1 MSVRDGDYVDAE
13 SILMPRVKRSPR
25 TEPAPLADLQVRAA
39 WLYYVE
45 DLTQLQV
52 SRVMKTSRAK
62 VIRLLSGARET
73 GIVRVAI
80 EAKGSEQIAL
90 ERELAIRFKLSE
102 VVVVPAPVDDAG
114 VAAVVGHATGT
125 YLAGHV
131 HDGMSIGVGWGVTLS
146 MSLKAIGAKPRERLS
161 VVSLLG
167 GMTHS
172 RAINP
177 SAVSRRI
184 ADAFG
189 ADCYQLTA
197 PVFVANEDVRN
208 ALWTEP
214 GLRDLRERAR
224 RIDLA
229 LVSVGEVSDEAT
241 LFREGVLPRSQVS
254 SLLKAGAVGE
264 VLCHFIDADG
274 QVVDHPFNRRAV
286 AIDFKDLAK
295 VPKIVIAAGGRR
307 KVAAIR
313 AAFKAMKANVLITD
327 AGAARGLLDR

>member
-1 MSVRDGDYVDAE
+1 MPGYIDAK
-13 SILMPRVKRSPR
+13 SIPMPRKKRSLG
-25 TEPAPLADLQVRAA
+25 TEPASLSDLQVRAA

-45 DLTQLQV
+45 DLTQLQI

-62 VIRLLSGARET
+62 VIRLLSGAREA
-73 GIVRVAI
+73 GIVRIAI

-90 ERELAIRFKLSE
+90 ERQLASRFRLSE
-102 VVVVPAPVDDAG
+102 VVVVPAPADDPG

-125 YLAGHV
+125 YLAEHV
-131 HDGMSIGVGWGVTLS
+131 HDGMSIGVGWGATLS
-146 MSLKAIGAKPRERLS
+146 MSLKAIGAKPCERLS

-197 PVFVANEDVRN
+197 PVFVATEDIRN
-208 ALWTEP
+208 TLWTEP

-229 LVSVGEVSDEAT
+229 LVSVGDVSDEAT
-241 LFREGVLPRSQVS
+241 LFREGLLPRSQVS
-254 SLLKAGAVGE
+254 SLLNAGAVGE
-264 VLCHFIDADG
+264 VLCHFIDANG
-274 QVVDHPFNRRAV
+274 RVVDHPVNRRAV
-286 AIDFKDLAK
+286 AIDFKDLHR
-295 VPKIVIAAGGRR
+295 VPTIVIAAGGRR

-313 AAFKAMKANVLITD
+313 AAFKAMNANVLITD
-327 AGAARGLLDR
+327 AGAARGLLETGN

>member
-1 MSVRDGDYVDAE
+1 
-13 SILMPRVKRSPR
+13 MPRGKRATTTQPES
-25 TEPAPLADLQVRAA
+25 LADLQVRAA

-45 DLTQLQV
+45 NLTQLQI

-62 VIRLLSGARET
+62 VVRLLSSARDS
-73 GIVRVAI
+73 GIVRIEI

-90 ERELAIRFKLSE
+90 ERELERRFRLSE
-102 VVVVPAPVDDAG
+102 VVVVPAPSSDAG
-114 VAAVVGHATGT
+114 VAAVVGHAAGI

-146 MSLKAIGAKPRERLS
+146 MSLKALGAPTCERLS

-197 PVFVANEDVRN
+197 PVFVVNEDVRN
-208 ALWTEP
+208 MLWTEP

-229 LVSVGEVSDEAT
+229 LVSVGDVSEEST
-241 LFREGVLPRSQVS
+241 LFREGLVPRSQVS
-254 SLLKAGAVGE
+254 SLQRAGAVGE
-264 VLCHFIDADG
+264 VLCRFIDADG
-274 QVVDHPFNRRAV
+274 RVVDHPVNRRAIAV
-286 AIDFKDLAK
+286 DFKDLHR

-307 KVAAIR
+307 KAAAIR
-313 AAFKAMKANVLITD
+313 AAFKAVNATALITD
-327 AGAARGLLDR
+327 AGAARGLLDA